1 MYVRTETIVIKNP
14 IVTALLSGA
23 VVAWT
28 IYSMATAR
36 ESPRMVVA
44 VLQYVVIGAC
54 LWGLVGALRQILAA
68 RE

>member
-1 MYVRTETIVIKNP
+1 MNKNP
-14 IVTALLSGA
+14 ILSALLCGA

-28 IYSMATAR
+28 IYGMATAR
-36 ESPRMVVA
+36 ESPSMALA